1 VSGDR
6 PTWRCEE
13 IEADILHVSLPR
25 SHGRGF
31 VNVQLLAGP
40 EGWTLVDSGE
50 KSDVTREALLDFL
63 RQRGVLDDGLSQIFL
78 THGHR
83 DHTGLA
89 AELVRLTG
97 ATVLAHEATLLGD
110 QIDFEF
116 LRRLGFENASSVPF
130 ANHSADPIPEG
141 HFRPLSNGDVL
152 VAGRRR
158 FRLIA
163 TPGHQ
168 RGALCGFDEESGLLL
183 SGDRVLRIPTGV
195 RLLTDLDGD
204 PLADH
209 LGSYD
214 VLRGLTVRRV
224 LPGHGRAFV
233 DVRAAL
239 DADLLAHEEDIRV
252 VLEAVPAGGAD
263 ASTIALRAFGN
274 PAQWSLGLPALG
286 RSLAV
291 LRFLEGRGFVRADW
305 GAVPVRFTR

>member
-13 IEADILHVSLPR
+13 IDADVLHVSLPR
-25 SHGRGF
+25 SQGRGF
-31 VNVQLLAGP
+31 VNVQLLGGR

-50 KSDVTREALLDFL
+50 QSDVTREALLDFL
-63 RQRGVLDDGLSQIFL
+63 GDRGVLDDGISQIFL

-89 AELVRLTG
+89 AELARLTG
-97 ATVLAHEATLLGD
+97 ATVLAHEATVLGD
-110 QIDFEF
+110 PIDFEF
-116 LRRLGFENASSVPF
+116 LQRNGFE
-130 ANHSADPIPEG
+130 SAPAARVAIPRHEPIPDG
-141 HFRPLSNGDVL
+141 WFRPLSDGDVL
-152 VAGRRR
+152 VAGPRR

-168 RGALCGFDEESGLLL
+168 RGHLCAFQEESGLLL

-195 RLLTDLDGD
+195 RLLTELDDD
-204 PLADH
+204 PLGDH
-209 LGSYD
+209 LRSYD
-214 VLRGLTVRRV
+214 FLRGLAVRRV

-239 DADLLAHEEDIRV
+239 DEDRRAHEEDIRV
-252 VLEAVPAGGAD
+252 VLEAVPAEGAD
-263 ASTIALRAFGN
+263 APGIARRAFGS
-274 PAQWSLGLPALG
+274 AEDRSVGLSALG

-291 LRFLEGRGFVRADW
+291 LRLLERRGLVRAGQ